1 MSEVRLIYY
10 VHGYTAGRRLA
21 RLHCLLVI
29 STTLLNS
36 ISSISPRL
44 IVSHSLCRFWVLRS
58 PPVTCLLCNLLLPMV
73 SAANKLDRVK
83 DRAPFE
89 PIAPDLDVDNLIS
102 GCSNFHAV
110 ERVDARTITEETM
123 EPLRQLIQA
132 HVIEGGKPLVLENWH
147 QRSDWPRW
155 IFNPDWLRGNHG
167 MEGSFHFVP
176 HGGSKNFV
184 NGLSFANIG
193 LEQLSMSEIFQLN
206 PTCP

>member
-1 MSEVRLIYY
+1 
-10 VHGYTAGRRLA
+10 
-21 RLHCLLVI
+21 
-29 STTLLNS
+29 
-36 ISSISPRL
+36 
-44 IVSHSLCRFWVLRS
+44 
-58 PPVTCLLCNLLLPMV
+58 MV

-110 ERVDARTITEETM
+110 ERVDARTITEETI

-167 MEGSFHFVP
+167 TEGLFHLVP
-176 HGGSKNFV
+176 HRGVTASNFFV
-184 NGLSFANIG
+184 NGLLFANIR
-193 LEQLSMSEIFQLN
+193 LEQLSTFEIFQLN